1 MYRYYVMN
9 YIDMVVQLS
18 EISKPFPIPITYSM
32 MHFCLLYQIY
42 VWNPI
47 WFIYFCVQKHTY
59 KLYCLFV
66 RKSNL
71 NTDKNHLGL
80 WLDYDRALIQIKTD
94 QGAHHSSFPSWL
106 STALVKPGPQYRSVK
121 AREPRITGFPLKM
134 PRERYGFW

>member
-106 STALVKPGPQYRSVK
+106 STALVKQY
-121 AREPRITGFPLKM
+121 T
-134 PRERYGFW
+134 